1 MDHCQ
6 TFLNACRNGQKNIV
20 RIFIERG
27 GIDLDRRDAEGNTAL
42 HYVCREG
49 FRDLAVLLLDRGADP
64 SLTNNRGGTPLH
76 AAARKGNREILAR
89 LIDAGADPD
98 AVDNEGCTPLM
109 RLLENHRTDAALWLI
124 DRGADTEV
132 TDRSGHRALDYATV
146 YGLREAVAR
155 LSRPDDAVR
164 DAEGNTP
171 LHQAVCNDQAEVVRT
186 LLAASKAQ
194 LDAPNDAGETPLL
207 MACGRGNLHIAR
219 MLLAAGAD
227 VNRSLPCGLSP
238 LHRAGRATVSWP
250 RRCSRPARRLT
261 PATEWVKRLCFWQ
274 HAPGTTRLCVCSW
287 NAMPK
292 SMWLTI
298 SSTRPSIMPA
308 SEASWRLSNCCSS
321 PVPKDKIV
329 EHLKTYREWQTRR

>member
-49 FRDLAVLLLDRGADP
+49 FRDLAVLLLDRGAHP

-76 AAARKGNREILAR
+76 AAARNGNREILAR

-109 RLLENHRTDAALWLI
+109 RLLESHRTDAALWLI

-238 LHRAGRATVSWP
+238 LHRGRAGGQPFLSQGAARG
-250 RRCSRPARRLT
+250 RR
-261 PATEWVKRLCFWQ
+261 
-274 HAPGTTRLCVCSW
+274 G
-287 NAMPK
+287 
-292 SMWLTI
+292 
-298 SSTRPSIMPA
+298 
-308 SEASWRLSNCCSS
+308 
-321 PVPKDKIV
+321 D
-329 EHLKTYREWQTRR
+329 